1 MSSKAATTFQKFKS
15 VVKQYWY
22 IAVPVHL
29 GTSVIWFGTFFGATK
44 AGLDFVPALE
54 KTSLPVKYIE
64 PLKKGNVGN
73 LAQAL
78 VLYKL
83 VAPLRYAS
91 TLAVTRSVIRS
102 LKKRNIIK

>member
-1 MSSKAATTFQKFKS
+1 MSSKAVTTFQKFKT
-15 VVKQYWY
+15 VVKKYWY

-54 KTSLPVKYIE
+54 KTSLPEKYIE
-64 PLKKGNVGN
+64 PLKKGSLGNV
-73 LAQAL
+73 AQAL

-91 TLAVTRSVIRS
+91 TLAVTRSAVKHLR
-102 LKKRNIIK
+102 KRDIIK